1 MKPPFKITSFKYH
14 MVVDTSICMGFPP
27 AVPMKGL
34 RFPTGSR
41 KGFLHNFFKR
51 FTFWKSIS
59 IRLAVWNV
67 VRTSS
72 LLGSISS
79 TTLLGEL
86 SVIVFLLYIIYFHYK
101 TQSKSRGRAIFKN
114 FVFQTIM
121 GKIFADNSFH
131 FPNKLM
137 LQEFTFRFH
146 FTTLLMGKGTKNAF
160 NFGIVY

>member
-1 MKPPFKITSFKYH
+1 
-14 MVVDTSICMGFPP
+14 MGFPP
-27 AVPMKGL
+27 TIPMKGL

-51 FTFWKSIS
+51 FTCWKSIS

-72 LLGSISS
+72 LLESISS

-121 GKIFADNSFH
+121 GKIFADNSFR
-131 FPNKLM
+131 FPN
-137 LQEFTFRFH
+137 LQKASQNSFLFKIH
-146 FTTLLMGKGTKNAF
+146 PIN
-160 NFGIVY
+160 